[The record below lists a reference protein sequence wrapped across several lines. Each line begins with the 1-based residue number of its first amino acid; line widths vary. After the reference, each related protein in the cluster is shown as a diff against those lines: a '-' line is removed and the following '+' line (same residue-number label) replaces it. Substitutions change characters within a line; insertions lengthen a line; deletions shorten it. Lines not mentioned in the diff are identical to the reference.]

1 MPRNDPGLEIKNST
15 VVNQIN
21 IPNVCSTGT
30 LFTGSSERKS
40 IVILVE

>member
-15 VVNQIN
+15 VVDQIN

-30 LFTGSSERKS
+30 LFTGRTERKS
-40 IVILVE
+40 IVILGE